1 MEYTK
6 LIEKTE
12 NSRVAKING
21 NFEVV
26 EIVAGYGSEGAK
38 IQRENGEIIELDGDA
53 YLNTVGMHNEKMAYR
68 AAHQVQPRAA
78 RPAPVMVACSC
89 GHTVESGSVM
99 SASLGTSCP
108 DCYDRMSA

>member
-12 NSRVAKING
+12 QSRVAKING
-21 NFEVV
+21 LFEVV
-26 EIVAGYGSEGAK
+26 EILQGYGSQGAK

-68 AAHQVQPRAA
+68 AAHPVQA
-78 RPAPVMVACSC
+78 RPV
-89 GHTVESGSVM
+89 TVTDKTLVIDPDM
-99 SASLGTSCP
+99 TGT
-108 DCYDRMSA
+108 Y